1 MTLTLSPA
9 GLAVRL
15 AALLVLTAC
24 GPVSGS
30 GTTGA
35 TDPYAVQVGSP
46 GEATC
51 LATTP
56 ARNIAGAAATNRPR
70 SGAGLPQVSPNPQLA
85 RAAAAHA
92 CDMAR
97 RGRMTHIGST
107 TSGPADRLRLLGYTP
122 RITAENIA
130 AGPFPLQ
137 RVLNEWNTS
146 QGHLDNILLP
156 QVRDYGIGQ
165 AIAADG
171 RTVYWSA
178 IYAAPR

>member
-9 GLAVRL
+9 TVACRA

-24 GPVSGS
+24 APGPGTSGAS
-30 GTTGA
+30 
-35 TDPYAVQVGSP
+35 DPYAVQVGTP

-51 LATTP
+51 LATT
-56 ARNIAGAAATNRPR
+56 ASQNAAAAAATNAPR
-70 SGAGLPQVSPNPQLA
+70 QQARLPVVTPDARLA
-85 RAAAAHA
+85 RAAASHA

-130 AGPFPLQ
+130 AGPYPLQ
-137 RVLNEWNTS
+137 RVLQEWNAS
-146 QGHLDNILLP
+146 RSHLDNILLP
-156 QVRDYGIGQ
+156 QVQDYGIGQ

-178 IYAAPR
+178 ILSAPR